1 MFSLSIMALS
11 DRHTSARIGD
21 AFFKGVCYFFALAVI
36 LLMVLILIV
45 LFKESWL
52 SIKTFGFKFF
62 YSTARN
68 PVRSDFGRCRHI
80 QHRDVIPDSYNNRPA
95 REYRH
100 RDILNGMAPKGLKG
114 PIGSP

>member
-62 YSTARN
+62 YSTAGTRSGPTSGAAAIYSTVVSLIAIIIAL
-68 PVRSDFGRCRHI
+68 PVSIGIAIFLTEWRQRLGR
-80 QHRDVIPDSYNNRPA
+80 
-95 REYRH
+95 
-100 RDILNGMAPKGLKG
+100 
-114 PIGSP
+114 